1 MLTAS
6 LHEIEKRLA
15 KTNTRPL
22 LDNKSIKESLRIIW
36 KKRKKDYY
44 DTADL
49 IVNTDNKSVQQ
60 IAKELRNLI
69 SEKD

>member
-6 LHEIEKRLA
+6 LNEIEKRLA

-60 IAKELRNLI
+60 VANELRIVI
-69 SEKD
+69 SEED